1 MAFNAKLNFGGKEFD
16 VLDCSY
22 NLKRDI
28 DSKGRPA
35 SNIYGG
41 EVTVHVESTDDTS
54 ILEAMTNQFKPN
66 SGSIVFK
73 KGDEEAKMKE
83 LSWENGYIVAF
94 EESIDVVGSQP
105 MTLKFTVSAQVLK
118 VGGAQIEQNW
128 PSGN

>member
-1 MAFNAKLNFGGKEFD
+1 MAFRATLELGGKEFD
-16 VLDCSY
+16 VLDCNYKFS
-22 NLKRDI
+22 RDV

-41 EVTVHVESTDDTS
+41 KIAVHIESTDDTS
-54 ILEAMTNQFKPN
+54 ILEQMVSQFKPI

-83 LSWENGYIVAF
+83 LEFENGYIVSY

-105 MTLKFTVSAQVLK
+105 MTLSFTISAQSIK
-118 VGGAQIEQNW
+118 IGGAQFEQNW
-128 PSGN
+128 PQ